1 MKHNKGFTLIE
12 IMGVIIILGFLA
24 LIITPMISKIV
35 EKAKYKAANES
46 AKEYIS
52 AVGNAVAAGELT
64 GNRIKVKTLQTNVTD
79 EELAKIT
86 VGGMKPSYTYIEFD
100 NYMNVKIAKLC
111 MNGYSIDY
119 NNGALTES
127 NLDYC
132 NLENAP
138 TNLAGLYDKDNN
150 LLASWAEL
158 TNIYGLDV
166 ERENDFMYLPVVY
179 SSLDEFKAIVMEGCN
194 CEEPTH
200 NGLTF
205 DEFIDQYAEIDEENN
220 TLILWEKIPTSITD
234 AVSTGGTIHVNID
247 DYYGTIT
254 TNGDEFEL
262 YVKKEDVPI
271 YLLSRILLEHE
282 NLRAGTKLVIGDEVK
297 SIALGV
303 FAGIGF
309 QASTENMAVETLMQ
323 IKDIVLGKGITK
335 IGTFQF
341 FMATIDH
348 LYIPSSVKKI
358 DLLPLYDIYGTNM
371 TTIEFENTTGW
382 YITSLDENLC
392 FRNTSSGLTIGSC
405 RNGDYLSVEVDLSNP
420 TNAYKAFMF
429 GNLTYG
435 PLPEQ
440 EPISVATYG
449 LFDANDNLL
458 VSWDDLVDTYGL
470 DITKSCGQAGGT
482 GCGLTIF
489 SNNSLSGFLKIPP
502 GITKIGSNQFRNC
515 QTLKG
520 VEIPSSVVEIGAQAF
535 NKISTSVFT
544 EAVFV
549 SPTNWYYVADNGSEV
564 AISGLESPSKAAN
577 KLCKA
582 SSNSPWATR
591 KWVKH

>member
-12 IMGVIIILGFLA
+12 IMGVIIIIGFLA

-35 EKAKYKAANES
+35 ERAKYKAANES

-52 AVGNAVAAGELT
+52 AVSNAVAAGELT
-64 GNRIKVKTLQTNVTD
+64 GNRIKTKTLQTNVTD
-79 EELAKIT
+79 EDLAKVT

-100 NYMNVKIAKLC
+100 NYMNIKTAKLC

-132 NLENAP
+132 NLENSP
-138 TNLAGLYDKDNN
+138 TNLAGLYDKDGN
-150 LLASWAEL
+150 LLASWSEL

-166 ERENDFMYLPVVY
+166 ERENDFMYLPIVY
-179 SSLDEFKAIVMEGCN
+179 SSLDEYRANVMDGCN

-200 NGLTF
+200 DGLTF

-220 TLILWEKIPTSITD
+220 TVTLWEKLPTSITD
-234 AVSTGGTIHVNID
+234 MATTGGIIYVNVE
-247 DYYGTIT
+247 DYDSTIT
-254 TNGDEFEL
+254 ANGVGYEL
-262 YVKKEDVPI
+262 SVKKEEVPT
-271 YLLSRILLEHE
+271 YLLSHILLEHK

-297 SIALGV
+297 SIALGT
-303 FAGIGF
+303 FIGSGF
-309 QASTENMAVETLMQ
+309 QASTENMAIETPIQ
-323 IKDIVLGKGITK
+323 IKDIVLGRGITK

-341 FMATIDH
+341 FYSDINH
-348 LYIPSSVKKI
+348 LYIPSSVKKVDPI
-358 DLLPLYDIYGTNM
+358 PVM
-371 TTIEFENTTGW
+371 TFSSTIPTIEFENTTGW
-382 YITSLDENLC
+382 YITSTEEGQC
-392 FRNTSSGLTIGSC
+392 YRNTQTGLTVGPC
-405 RNGDYLSVEVDLSNP
+405 RNGDYLSVEVDLSNSM
-420 TNAYKAFMF
+420 NAYMAFMF

-470 DITKSCGQAGGT
+470 DITKSCSQAGGT
-482 GCGLTIF
+482 GCGLTVF
-489 SNNSLSGFLKIPP
+489 ANNSLSGFLKIPP
-502 GITKIGSNQFRNC
+502 GITKIGANQFRNC

-549 SPTNWYYVADNGSEV
+549 SPTNWYYIADDGSEV

-577 KLCKA
+577 RLCKA

>member
-12 IMGVIIILGFLA
+12 IMGVIIIIGFLA
-24 LIITPMISKIV
+24 LIITPMISKVV

-138 TNLAGLYDKDNN
+138 TNLAGLYDKDGN

-179 SSLDEFKAIVMEGCN
+179 SSLDEFRAIAMEDCN
-194 CEEPTH
+194 CEEPTYD
-200 NGLTF
+200 GLTF

-234 AVSTGGTIHVNID
+234 AVTTGGTIYINIE

-254 TNGDEFEL
+254 TNGNEFEL
-262 YVKKEDVPI
+262 YVKKEEVPT
-271 YLLSRILLEHE
+271 YLLSRILLEHK
-282 NLRAGTKLVIGDEVK
+282 NLRAGTKLVIGDGVK
-297 SIALGV
+297 SIAPGTFTGSGL
-303 FAGIGF
+303 
-309 QASTENMAVETLMQ
+309 QASNEYMAVETLMQ
-323 IKDIVLGKGITK
+323 IKDIVLGRGITK

-341 FMATIDH
+341 FMASIDH

-358 DLLPLYDIYGTNM
+358 DPIPIM
-371 TTIEFENTTGW
+371 TFSATIPTIEFENTTGW
-382 YITSLDENLC
+382 YITSTEEGKC
-392 FRNTSSGLTIGSC
+392 FRNTSSGLTMDSC
-405 RNGDYLSVEVDLSNP
+405 RNGDYLSVGVDLSNP
-420 TNAYKAFMF
+420 TNAYTAFTF

-435 PLPEQ
+435 SLPEQ

-482 GCGLTIF
+482 GCGLTVF

-502 GITKIGSNQFRNC
+502 GITKIGANQFRNC

-544 EAVFV
+544 EAVLA
-549 SPTNWYYVADNGSEV
+549 SPTNWYYVADDGSEV
-564 AISGLESPSKAAN
+564 AISGLESPSKAAV